1 MAKGT
6 LEAGYWISPK
16 GKFFLVELTHIDT
29 VCNHPAVFG
38 TCEEELMRVFDQYD
52 EPYGIEGKARRKVIL
67 SLVQKGWIRCRRY
80 GNQGWTMNVSRLTT
94 RTKMRVTNFFLQV
107 YEGSIGYDDVR
118 LDHPE
123 GVLRITVPEVLASG
137 LFGGMFPRNLSQHR
151 LTFIDSPSL
160 IPGGEVVK
168 VRFT

>member
-38 TCEEELMRVFDQYD
+38 TGEEELMRVFDQYD
-52 EPYGIEGKARRKVIL
+52 EPYGIEGKARKKVIL
-67 SLVQKGWIRCRRY
+67 SLIRKGWIRCRRY
-80 GNQGWTMNVSRLTT
+80 GNRGWTVNVSRLTP

-107 YEGSIGYDDVR
+107 YQGLMGYDDVR
-118 LDHPE
+118 LDHPD
-123 GVLRITVPEVLASG
+123 GVLRTTVPLILAFG
-137 LFGGMFPRNLSQHR
+137 LFVGKPPHSLAQHR
-151 LTFIDSPSL
+151 LTFIDSPTL
-160 IPGGEVVK
+160 IPGNEIVK